1 MYSRKMHILAEKH
14 FEEKKIIFFAKTVQ
28 SISQQ
33 QHSEIG
39 VQRMVPDH
47 FPITFCLKN
56 HHFVE
61 KPRKTKLYSHSLLL
75 EVSFSIFTYLL

>member
-47 FPITFCLKN
+47 FPITFCLKKIIILLKN
-56 HHFVE
+56 QE
-61 KPRKTKLYSHSLLL
+61 KRNCTVIPCY
-75 EVSFSIFTYLL
+75 